1 MSSHPNRKQK
11 PSTIKARDRNKKLAV
26 IAIVVVAAIV
36 IGAFVMYS
44 QGSPGST
51 NPTPT
56 STPSPTPTSSTNASP
71 SPSPSGPVKVLFQTS
86 MGNITIQ
93 LRADKPITSG
103 NFEKVVRDGVLDGTL
118 FHRVIAGFMIQ
129 GGMNTTAQLTEIP
142 DEIGSNN
149 SNVRGTI
156 AMANAGPNTATSQF
170 FINTVDNGNN
180 VIDQAG
186 HKFDSA
192 YTTFG
197 QVIAGMDVVDAI
209 SRVPVGPNPYTGENS
224 QPLQSVTL
232 IKATI
237 LP

>member
-1 MSSHPNRKQK
+1 MSSHPIRKQK
-11 PSTIKARDRNKKLAV
+11 PSSIKARDRNKKLAIIAI
-26 IAIVVVAAIV
+26 IAIVAVV

-44 QGSPGST
+44 QGNST
-51 NPTPT
+51 TNVTPTPT
-56 STPSPTPTSSTNASP
+56 PTTNASP
-71 SPSPSGPVKVLFQTS
+71 SSSPSGPTKVLFQTS

-129 GGMNTTAQLTEIP
+129 GGMNTTASLTAIP

-180 VIDQAG
+180 IIDQAG
-186 HKFDSA
+186 NRFDSA

-197 QVIAGMDVVDAI
+197 QVVAGMDVVDAI
-209 SRVPVGPNPYTGENS
+209 SHVSVGPNPYTGENS

-237 LP
+237 LS